1 VHIKLDQNSLRT
13 PAPFSMLF
21 TTGRWSIEDTF
32 KNTKQSLGSEEP
44 QTWKG
49 QWPERAAVISLWL
62 YSVVWA

>member
-1 VHIKLDQNSLRT
+1 
-13 PAPFSMLF
+13 MLF

-32 KNTKQSLGSEEP
+32 KNTKQSLSSEEP

-62 YSVVWA
+62 YSMVWA